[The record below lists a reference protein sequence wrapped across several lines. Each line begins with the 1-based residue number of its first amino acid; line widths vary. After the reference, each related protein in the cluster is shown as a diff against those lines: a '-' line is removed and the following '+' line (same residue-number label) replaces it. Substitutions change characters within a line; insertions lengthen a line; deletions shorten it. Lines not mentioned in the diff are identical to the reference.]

1 MPQEKDNVYSTITS
15 GIKDIT
21 SIFGTKEQAK
31 LTDKQAALAIQQ
43 AKIAE
48 QQARAAEASAQADR
62 AKAESEKESFLAKMK
77 AKKAILIP
85 IAIAGSLAIIAVAFY
100 FYKKKK

>member
-1 MPQEKDNVYSTITS
+1 MPQEKDNIFSTISS
-15 GIKDIT
+15 GVKDIS

-31 LTDKQAALAIQQ
+31 LAEKQAALAIQQ

-48 QQARAAEASAQADR
+48 QNARAAEAAAQAEKS
-62 AKAESEKESFLAKMK
+62 KAESENTSFLAKMK
-77 AKKAILIP
+77 AKKAILVP
-85 IAIAGSLAIIAVAFY
+85 LAIAGSLALIAVAFY

>member
-1 MPQEKDNVYSTITS
+1 MPQEKDNVYSTISS

-21 SIFGTKEQAK
+21 SIFGTKEQSR
-31 LTDKQAALAIQQ
+31 LTEKQTALAIQQ

-48 QQARAAEASAQADR
+48 QQARAAEAASQAEK
-62 AKAESEKESFLAKMK
+62 AKAESENASFLAKMK

-85 IAIAGSLAIIAVAFY
+85 VAIAGSLAIIAVAFY
-100 FYKKKK
+100 FYKKK